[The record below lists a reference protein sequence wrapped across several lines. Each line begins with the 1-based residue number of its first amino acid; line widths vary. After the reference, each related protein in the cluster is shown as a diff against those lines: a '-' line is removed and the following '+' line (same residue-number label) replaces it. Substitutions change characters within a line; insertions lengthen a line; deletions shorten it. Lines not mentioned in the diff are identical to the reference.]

1 MPITE
6 RPLDGLPLSGDY
18 RVSVARTAAEIETF
32 RSDWDLLNQN
42 PNSQIDFFNLINA
55 SRSSVLRPHVISI
68 RQAGAIRALVVG
80 RVVKQEFGCSF
91 GYKTITCGEVHQLD
105 VLYGGLLGTCDGD
118 VAEIIIRE
126 LVSSLDRGEAD
137 VIYLSHIK
145 VDSDL
150 FRAARRLPGFR
161 CRDRVVQTQL
171 HWKAHLP
178 ASLEDFLLRLNKKH
192 RYWARRVEKSLNKDF
207 PGKVKYRSF
216 DTYTNI
222 EELADDLEEVSRKTY
237 QRRLG
242 AGFVKNPEQMQRLAL
257 GRKENW
263 LRGTVLHVDD
273 KPCAFWIGS
282 VHKKVF
288 HSEATGYNSAYRKY
302 ELGTVV
308 FLKLVEDLCREKVAS
323 IDFGLGDALY
333 KRRFGDESWQEGS
346 VRIYASSFKGTKLNL
361 IRTILEGSALA
372 GRQLANRIGIEQRL
386 KTLWRKK
393 LASDQ
398 ESNEP
403 AMPGK
408 NSDAA

>member
-1 MPITE
+1 
-6 RPLDGLPLSGDY
+6 
-18 RVSVARTAAEIETF
+18 
-32 RSDWDLLNQN
+32 
-42 PNSQIDFFNLINA
+42 
-55 SRSSVLRPHVISI
+55 
-68 RQAGAIRALVVG
+68 
-80 RVVKQEFGCSF
+80 
-91 GYKTITCGEVHQLD
+91 
-105 VLYGGLLGTCDGD
+105 
-118 VAEIIIRE
+118 
-126 LVSSLDRGEAD
+126 
-137 VIYLSHIK
+137 
-145 VDSDL
+145 
-150 FRAARRLPGFR
+150 
-161 CRDRVVQTQL
+161 
-171 HWKAHLP
+171 
-178 ASLEDFLLRLNKKH
+178 
-192 RYWARRVEKSLNKDF
+192 
-207 PGKVKYRSF
+207 
-216 DTYTNI
+216 
-222 EELADDLEEVSRKTY
+222 
-237 QRRLG
+237 
-242 AGFVKNPEQMQRLAL
+242 MQRLAL